1 MTRAINRRPPSTP
14 ATMATV
20 EKLEEARDFVSAGLL
35 AGADVGSLCVED
47 KVLDIEGEAPDEG
60 DAKLTLLF
68 EPKRPVDVTVA

>member
-1 MTRAINRRPPSTP
+1 
-14 ATMATV
+14 
-20 EKLEEARDFVSAGLL
+20 VSAGLL